1 MVVWGERST
10 DEMGKSGKVGR
21 GEGRGGEVR
30 VLTTLH
36 TDNPTRVNHRAS
48 ADVIA
53 SANASASPNRWKL
66 LAALAIGCLL
76 LTAAT
81 AFTQTHD
88 KQSSTTS
95 QAHERTTTQD
105 GAIASLDAGHRR
117 HAAGRTIYHNN
128 PTHAAQSAAS
138 SASPDSQ
145 FGRRVPDIAVFDLR
159 TSATSN
165 TSLPPSAIFDQPAW
179 RILVRKPD
187 TASTT
192 PNNNLKNLGHFAIDP
207 DLLLEALPPILLVV
221 LTDTAKYSSPTATQQ
236 TNEKLG
242 RWLRSRPNL
251 ARSVI
256 EGSTR
261 VVAAEFNTSKN
272 NSAHD
277 ATLQLRWLG
286 TIRPNT
292 IIAES
297 DILSPQ
303 HRRQPPQRT
312 AGATPATAG
321 ESQTHRPATTQHSD
335 LQATQ
340 TPTYRDILAPFAHS
354 VTGWRIT
361 LNSAHAT
368 SAAAATAA
376 IASAAHSQAPPA
388 ALRTTKPSPTTTPAS
403 TTHVATTPT
412 SISTST
418 PASAT
423 SSTNTFIANLE
434 QHKPRAAAVGSIL
447 AASAAMYLLMRS
459 AAWRNNRRRTQAL
472 RAAAAG
478 REPTAL
484 LESLANTSLDSA
496 IREAI
501 AELSRRSRAAQRAQR
516 LAEQAANDL
525 VAAIRDRQHA
535 QDDPCRT
542 TGNDTDTH
550 FDKSSILETLY
561 SSIDA
566 FEAAAIEF
574 DAINDSLINQ
584 TPTQRNQAV
593 PSIATSPAAHNA
605 ITTDTTPAN
614 TELAKLEGLIA
625 HIRTLTGEIDAIA
638 DQTNLLALNAAIE
651 AARAGDHGRGFA
663 VVADEVRK
671 LADRTTQA
679 TERVV
684 ETVGQM
690 LESSGKTRQALNN
703 TQQTQTTTTA
713 PTTTSTIDNTNAPAH
728 LPIAE
733 TLRPSIAESAAIAR
747 RLAAEA
753 SRLAEL
759 PILNPGSAHNTTHTQ
774 SLYDS
779 NTDTTTAAYT
789 ASALQS
795 IEAARD
801 ELAAQHT

>member
-1 MVVWGERST
+1 M
-10 DEMGKSGKVGR
+10 
-21 GEGRGGEVR
+21 R
-30 VLTTLH
+30 VLTTLN
-36 TDNPTRVNHRAS
+36 TDNPTRVSHRES
-48 ADVIA
+48 ADVNA
-53 SANASASPNRWKL
+53 NTNASASPNRWKL

-76 LTAAT
+76 LTVAT

-88 KQSSTTS
+88 THRST
-95 QAHERTTTQD
+95 AQD
-105 GAIASLDAGHRR
+105 AAIASLDAGHRR

-128 PTHAAQSAAS
+128 PIHAAQSAAS

-165 TSLPPSAIFDQPAW
+165 ASISPAALFDQPAW
-179 RILVRKPD
+179 RVLVRQPD

-192 PNNNLKNLGHFAIDP
+192 PNNNLNDLGHFAIDP
-207 DLLLEALPPILLVV
+207 ELLLEALPPILLVV
-221 LTDTAKYSSPTATQQ
+221 LTDTAKQPSPAITHQ

-242 RWLRSRPNL
+242 RWLRTRPNL

-261 VVAAEFNTSKN
+261 VVAAEFNTN
-272 NSAHD
+272 NNTSHNTT
-277 ATLQLRWLG
+277 ATAAPQQLRWLG

-292 IIAES
+292 IIAE
-297 DILSPQ
+297 
-303 HRRQPPQRT
+303 
-312 AGATPATAG
+312 
-321 ESQTHRPATTQHSD
+321 
-335 LQATQ
+335 
-340 TPTYRDILAPFAHS
+340 RDILAPQHLRQPQHRPTETTQATTAES
-354 VTGWRIT
+354 QTREPASTQQPGSPPIQMPTYCEILAPIAQSINNWRMT

-376 IASAAHSQAPPA
+376 IASATHTPAPPA
-388 ALRTTKPSPTTTPAS
+388 ASRTTKPSPTTTPAS
-403 TTHVATTPT
+403 TTHAATTPT
-412 SISTST
+412 
-418 PASAT
+418 PALAT

-434 QHKPRAAAVGSIL
+434 QHKPRAAAVGAFL

-459 AAWRNNRRRTQAL
+459 AAWRNNRRRTQVL

-484 LESLANTSLDSA
+484 LESLASTALDSA
-496 IREAI
+496 IREAT

-525 VAAIRDRQHA
+525 VAAIRDQQHA
-535 QDDPCRT
+535 HEDPCRT
-542 TGNDTDTH
+542 TGDDTVTH

-566 FEAAAIEF
+566 FEAAATEF

-584 TPTQRNQAV
+584 TPTQHNQAV
-593 PSIATSPAAHNA
+593 PSDATSPATHNA
-605 ITTDTTPAN
+605 STTDSTPAT

-703 TQQTQTTTTA
+703 TQQTQTTTTT
-713 PTTTSTIDNTNAPAH
+713 PTTPATIDNTNAPAH
-728 LPIAE
+728 PPIAD

-759 PILNPGSAHNTTHTQ
+759 PILFPNSGHNTTHAQ
-774 SLYDS
+774 SHYDS
-779 NTDTTTAAYT
+779 NTETTTAAYT